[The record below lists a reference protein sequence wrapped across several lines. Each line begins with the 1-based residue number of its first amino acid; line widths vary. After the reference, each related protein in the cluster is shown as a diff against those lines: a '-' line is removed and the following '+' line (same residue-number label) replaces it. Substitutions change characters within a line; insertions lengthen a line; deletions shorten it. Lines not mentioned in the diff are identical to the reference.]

1 MKKILSLVLTLFVS
15 SFVFAAPPTQDKQN
29 MKHQSIEKHFI
40 QATVDFEKIAKEL
53 NITDDQKQKI
63 NGLMQADLK
72 KKHALRQQIK
82 EKSEIIDD
90 ELLKEQVDMN
100 KVTGL
105 TTEIQQLNAELA
117 KINIE
122 SKINVRKVLSYDQYS
137 RMELGRRQ
145 LIEKFKKER
154 EQKKEQQQKVPQ
166 KK

>member
-63 NGLMQADLK
+63 NGLMRADLK
-72 KKHALRQQIK
+72 KKHNLRQQIK
-82 EKSEIIDD
+82 QKTEAIDE
-90 ELLKEQVDMN
+90 ELLRQQVDMN

-105 TTEIQQLNAELA
+105 ATEIQQLNAEIS

-122 SKINVRKVLSYDQYS
+122 SKINVRNVLSYDQYS
-137 RMELGRRQ
+137 RMEMGRRQ
-145 LIEKFKKER
+145 VMEKYKQER
-154 EQKKEQQQKVPQ
+154 EKKQAQEQQN